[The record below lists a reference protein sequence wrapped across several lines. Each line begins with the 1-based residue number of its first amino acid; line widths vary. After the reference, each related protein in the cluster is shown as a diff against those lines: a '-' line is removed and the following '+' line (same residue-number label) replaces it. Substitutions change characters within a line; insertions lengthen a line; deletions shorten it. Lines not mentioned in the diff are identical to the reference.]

1 MNTQEESHAS
11 AGQPVRLNLDG
22 LRDEL
27 AASPGAARLRSLD
40 LGRVIEGGGALD
52 ELAGAVAEFPRS
64 CAGVVV
70 LAAATPMTV
79 ADRDLQ
85 AEATAVLGRGF
96 GVDWVT
102 LGAPDGQVHADEA
115 TVAAARRAA
124 RGAGCVV
131 TIGSGTITDIGKA
144 AAGQGTPLIVVQ
156 TATSVNGYA
165 DPFSV
170 LLHHGVKR
178 TSPSR
183 WPDTLL
189 VDPAILCAAP
199 AELNRAG
206 VGDLVSMFTS
216 TADWYL
222 AGAVGA
228 DPSYDQA
235 VARLSRRHGA
245 RLLALAASLACGRDA
260 EPGSSV
266 TTGTGTAAE
275 ALPGGSGGSSPRAST
290 AAEALP
296 RGPGESSPG
305 VSTAVEALPGGSGG
319 SSPRP
324 STAAETLPWGSGE
337 SSPPAS
343 TAALAELARI
353 LTLSGIAMG
362 VAGSTAPSSG
372 MEHAISHLLEM
383 TDTARGRHGS
393 YHGTKVGVASIVAA
407 ATWAHV
413 RRRIGEG
420 ALDRPARIPD
430 PDQARDR
437 ISQAFTAI
445 DASGAM
451 AAECFADYARK
462 LALLAVGSDPLAGL
476 RKGWEGHDAAL
487 GEMLAGPAELA
498 AALGPAG
505 LPVRFAALPDPVSDG
520 EARWAV
526 ANCALLRN
534 RFGVADLA
542 MLLGCWA
549 DDDVDEVLADAAV
562 LAGQR

>member
-11 AGQPVRLNLDG
+11 AGQPVRLDLDG

-40 LGRVIEGGGALD
+40 LGRVIEGDGALD
-52 ELAGAVAEFPRS
+52 ELACAVAEFPRS

-85 AEATAVLGRGF
+85 AEATGVLGRGF

-102 LGAPDGQVHADEA
+102 LGPPDGQVHADEA

-124 RGAGCVV
+124 REAGCVV

-144 AAGQGTPLIVVQ
+144 AAGQGTPLVVVQ

-170 LLHHGVKR
+170 LLHRGVKR

-189 VDPAILCAAP
+189 VDPATLCAAP

-266 TTGTGTAAE
+266 TTGTGTSAE
-275 ALPGGSGGSSPRAST
+275 ALPGGSGG
-290 AAEALP
+290 
-296 RGPGESSPG
+296 
-305 VSTAVEALPGGSGG
+305 
-319 SSPRP
+319 
-324 STAAETLPWGSGE
+324 

-383 TDTARGRHGS
+383 TDTARGRQGS

-462 LALLAVGSDPLAGL
+462 LALLAAGSDPLAGL

-542 MLLGCWA
+542 MLLGCWE